1 MKTDKDKY
9 FIFRSKNIEGLDH
22 LLAVFKSAIKEAI
35 YLGRTFV
42 IDKYSMDR
50 KHNRGSALE
59 NLDIE
64 RYINLDKTRIYRIKA
79 NGSIE
84 QIDNA
89 FRYTYVKDFDLGKYS
104 AEQIL
109 KLQHQPITE
118 EQTNQYKV
126 IVRDTINYSYTGYYP
141 DILVAFHPS
150 DEVARL
156 TDVVL
161 HAMGTS
167 FADVKKRAAVY
178 KDVDFSANRDI
189 YQKDMLD
196 NPLDYACLH
205 VRGNDARVMI
215 HFRTAAVSGQVE
227 STVRQMVTKGMRIYI
242 MSDIRDPGHFSFLE
256 KDYIVYRYYDFPELK
271 ALISGGSGQ
280 EIDNAMLYSVEKNI
294 FQYATIKICRS
305 YPCPKIMYLNCSF
318 GVPLRYRFLAI
329 YEYLSSKTLHEYLSG
344 ISQKSIKEN
353 FKYIKRILINPKTH

>member
-9 FIFRSKNIEGLDH
+9 LTLRFKKPEGLDH
-22 LLAVFKSAIKEAI
+22 LLVAFKNAIREAI
-35 YLGRTFV
+35 YLGRTLI
-42 IDKYSMDR
+42 IDKYSMHS
-50 KHNRGSALE
+50 KHNLGFVLE

-64 RYINLDKTRIYRIKA
+64 RYINLDETRIYRIKE

-84 QIDNA
+84 QINNA
-89 FRYTYVKDFDLGKYS
+89 FRYIHVKDFDLGKYS

-126 IVRDTINYSYTGYYP
+126 IVRDTNDTPCYSRYYS

-161 HAMGTS
+161 RAMGTS

-178 KDVDFSANRDI
+178 KDVDSSANRDI
-189 YQKDMLD
+189 YKQDMLD
-196 NPLDYACLH
+196 NPLNYACLH
-205 VRGNDARVMI
+205 VRGNDMI
-215 HFRTAAVSGQVE
+215 RSPRFNYAAHPRQVE
-227 STVRQMVTKGMRIYI
+227 SIVRQIVTKGMRIYI
-242 MSDIRDPGHFSFLE
+242 MSDIKDPEYFSFLE
-256 KDYIVYRYYDFPELK
+256 KDYVVYQYYDFPELK

-294 FQYATIKICRS
+294 FQYATIKIDRS
-305 YPCPKIMYLNCSF
+305 FRYPKIMYLNCSF
-318 GVPLRYRFLAI
+318 KLPWRYRFLVFYKSLVGADRHKI
-329 YEYLSSKTLHEYLSG
+329 GKYIRNPQRLFS
-344 ISQKSIKEN
+344 SIKG
-353 FKYIKRILINPKTH
+353 ILINPKTH